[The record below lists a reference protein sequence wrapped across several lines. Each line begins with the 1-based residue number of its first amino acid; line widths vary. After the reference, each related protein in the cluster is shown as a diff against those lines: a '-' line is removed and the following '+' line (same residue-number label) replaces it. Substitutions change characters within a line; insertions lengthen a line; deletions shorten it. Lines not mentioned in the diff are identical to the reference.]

1 MQKSNPER
9 VTEVVTSNTPGS
21 TDARF
26 GTLCRCSSSA
36 ARRGNSRS
44 WAS

>member
-21 TDARF
+21 TDTRF
-26 GTLCRCSSSA
+26 GTIRH
-36 ARRGNSRS
+36 N
-44 WAS
+44 